1 MSSHT
6 VGLNMLSYNIHDIL
20 TINTNTNA
28 IPSQLKTRDYS
39 LKPDLTIH
47 LGNFTFDPSEVSH
60 DYSYYANRRQIFFKT
75 KFLLEDIQG
84 RTRIMYTSPR
94 WTIFK
99 RIRQPI
105 SRLSWSLILIKL
117 LQKGCSLLHS
127 ACLAWKG
134 RGFLLIAPPETG
146 KTFTTLSLINQGF
159 EYLSDDVCIIDGSN
173 AYSWPSDMTLHPGHI
188 KHNLIDI
195 NLREMVELN
204 IREWSTNLP
213 FLRLTREMRV
223 KPNEL
228 FREEIMKSKVK
239 IERAYFL
246 NPRGNSISEINDD
259 LAFRNAVISNELC
272 PLKINTPEL
281 LNYALEHSD
290 FLNID
295 KYSTVMR
302 KIIKKTFNNIPC
314 FEIKSKNREFDKII
328 LGHLNQE

>member
-1 MSSHT
+1 MHSF
-6 VGLNMLSYNIHDIL
+6 NIHDIL
-20 TINTNTNA
+20 TINTNTSV
-28 IPSQLKTRDYS
+28 IPSQMKTRDLS

-47 LGNFTFDPSEVSH
+47 LGRFTFDPSEVTH
-60 DYSYYANRRQIFFKT
+60 DYSYYANRRQIFFNT

-84 RTRIMYTSPR
+84 MTRLMYSSPR

-99 RIRQPI
+99 RIRKPI
-105 SRLSWSLILIKL
+105 ARLVTSLILIKL

-159 EYLSDDVCIIDGSN
+159 EYIADDLCIIDGST

-188 KHNLIDI
+188 KHNLVNI
-195 NLREMVELN
+195 NFRDMVELN
-204 IREWSTNLP
+204 IRERSTNLP
-213 FLRLTREMRV
+213 FLRLTGEMRV
-223 KPNEL
+223 KPNEI
-228 FREEIMKSKVK
+228 FREEIMKSEVK

-246 NPRGNSISEINDD
+246 NPRGNSVSEINDD
-259 LAFRNAVISNELC
+259 LAFRKAMISNELC
-272 PLKINTPEL
+272 PLRISTPEL

-290 FLNID
+290 FLNMD

-328 LGHLNQE
+328 LDHLIQE